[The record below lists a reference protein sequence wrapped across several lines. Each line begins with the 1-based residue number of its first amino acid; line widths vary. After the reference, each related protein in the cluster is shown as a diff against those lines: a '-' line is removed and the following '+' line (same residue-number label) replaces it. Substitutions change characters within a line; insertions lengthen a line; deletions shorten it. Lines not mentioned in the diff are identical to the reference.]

1 MLLKVVS
8 IEVIVVAEVEV
19 EMEEV
24 AEVVEEMEETVV
36 VEETVGTEVVVEET
50 VEVAVAV
57 AGYQEEVV
65 VEEDGDLEAEVVV
78 EDDGGQ
84 GVEVVVEEDGDPEAV
99 DGVDVDAKYHICT
112 KTATCVKLKKKT
124 NKAVVT
130 LFLCTF
136 YADP

>member
-1 MLLKVVS
+1 M
-8 IEVIVVAEVEV
+8 AEVEV

-24 AEVVEEMEETVV
+24 AEVVEEMEETVVV

-78 EDDGGQ
+78 EEDGGQ

>member
-1 MLLKVVS
+1 M
-8 IEVIVVAEVEV
+8 AEVEV

-24 AEVVEEMEETVV
+24 AEVVEEMEET
-36 VEETVGTEVVVEET
+36 VVVEET

-78 EDDGGQ
+78 EEDGGQ

>member
-1 MLLKVVS
+1 M
-8 IEVIVVAEVEV
+8 AEVEV

-24 AEVVEEMEETVV
+24 AEVVEEMEETVMVVVV

-57 AGYQEEVV
+57 AGYQEEGV

-78 EDDGGQ
+78 EEDGGQ